1 MTPLR
6 IAQMLAVAR
15 LEMRKTFFARRG
27 LWIYL
32 LAFAPVVLFAGHSV
46 AVMRFGQN
54 WDFGEDTTIF
64 ATTFQ
69 FFFIRLAVF
78 FGCVGIFM
86 NLFRGELLDKSL
98 HFYFLAALRREVVL
112 AGKFLAG
119 MLAAVTVFGLSTALQ
134 LVALFAHMDSN
145 TLNTYFFHNGGMAH
159 VAAYIG
165 VTVLACIG
173 YGSIFMAAG
182 ILFRNPIIP
191 AAGILIWEAINS
203 FLPALL
209 QKFSIIY
216 YLKSLCPISA
226 APELPPPFSLMAV
239 NVDPMPAII
248 AIPGV
253 LALSAL
259 VIIAA
264 SFQVRRMEINYGSD

>member
-32 LAFAPVVLFAGHSV
+32 LAFAPVVLFAGHSI

-69 FFFIRLAVF
+69 FFYIRLAVF

-86 NLFRGELLDKSL
+86 NLFRGEVLDKSL

-134 LVALFAHMDSN
+134 LAALFAHMDSN

-159 VAAYIG
+159 VAAYLG

-173 YGSIFMAAG
+173 YGSIFMAGG

-226 APELPPPFSLMAV
+226 APELPSPFSLMAV

>member
-6 IAQMLAVAR
+6 IAQVLAVAR
-15 LEMRKTFFARRG
+15 LEMKKTFFARRG

-32 LAFAPVVLFAGHSV
+32 LAFAPVLLFAGHSF
-46 AVMRFGQN
+46 AVLRIHKN
-54 WDFGEDTTIF
+54 WDFGEDTTVF

-69 FFFIRLAVF
+69 FFYIRLAVF

-86 NLFRGELLDKSL
+86 NLFRGEVLDKSL

-134 LVALFAHMDSN
+134 LVALFSHMDSN
-145 TLNTYFFHNGGMAH
+145 TLNTYFFHNGGISH
-159 VAAYIG
+159 VAAYLG

-173 YGSIFMAAG
+173 YGSVFMAAG

-203 FLPALL
+203 FLPAIL
-209 QKFSIIY
+209 QKLSIIY

-264 SFQVRRMEINYGSD
+264 SFQVRRMEINYGTD